1 MGQMAYYRTKAGA
14 RVFAA
19 GAFTLGGSAT
29 RSYGK
34 RLLDNLWNHLTVG

>member
-1 MGQMAYYRTKAGA
+1 MTYYERGGA

-29 RSYGK
+29 RSYGAQ
-34 RLLDNLWNHLTVG
+34 LLDNLWDHLIRG